1 MMDDIKRPIVVS
13 HSRPAKS
20 EPSPAPKLQVAGRRP
35 RRRGLKMVLG
45 GIIVAIVLMGGF
57 LVLRAA
63 NLSGKIFVGQS
74 SSFFDKLSAV
84 VRSEIG
90 GTRLVG
96 EGNGQ
101 INVLLLGIGGSG
113 HDGPFLSDTIILA
126 QIRPK
131 DNKVTLISIPRD
143 YQVNLGSA
151 GYRKINDAFS
161 QGYLKNKDW
170 NQGGQEARKAAGQ
183 VSGLDIPYFAV
194 VDFQGFEKAVDLVG
208 GVDVSVDRTFT
219 DYSYPNSTD
228 GYLPAVTF
236 TQGSEHMNGARALIF
251 ARSRHAA
258 GPEGSDFARS
268 QRQQKIINAFKAK
281 AVDLNLIT
289 DAGKIN
295 SLLSVIGGHVHT
307 NLDPGEMLRLY
318 NLTKDYTK
326 DNIASLSLDP
336 TTGII
341 CPQIL
346 ETNGAY
352 VLTLCPGKT
361 AQDLKNFFKDSFT
374 TGKLGEEQSV
384 IWLADSTAKQTLY
397 NKAAKQLETAG
408 LTVYQI
414 SYKGTALQQ
423 NVVYQVNDKPATLTF
438 IKNNLNASEVTL
450 PPPGVKLDPAK
461 VDAIV
466 ILGSDTIPDVQSDVG
481 Q

>member
-1 MMDDIKRPIVVS
+1 VV
-13 HSRPAKS
+13 
-20 EPSPAPKLQVAGRRP
+20 
-35 RRRGLKMVLG
+35 
-45 GIIVAIVLMGGF
+45 
-57 LVLRAA
+57 RAA
-63 NLSGKIFVGQS
+63 NLSSKIFVGHN
-74 SSFFDKLSAV
+74 SSFFDKLSSV

-96 EGNGQ
+96 ESNGQ
-101 INVLLLGIGGSG
+101 INVLLLGIGGAG
-113 HDGPFLSDTIILA
+113 HDGPYLSDTIIVA
-126 QIRPK
+126 QIRPQ
-131 DNKVTLISIPRD
+131 DNKITLISIPRD
-143 YQVNLGSA
+143 YQANLGTA

-161 QGYLKNKDW
+161 EGYLKHNDW
-170 NQGGQEARKAAGQ
+170 NEGGQAARNVVGQ
-183 VSGLDIPYFAV
+183 LSGLDIPYFAV
-194 VDFQGFEKAVDLVG
+194 VDFQGFQKAIDLVG
-208 GVDVSVDRTFT
+208 GVDVTVDRTFT
-219 DYSYPNSTD
+219 DYSYPDSGT
-228 GYLPAVTF
+228 GYLPPVTF
-236 TQGSEHMNGARALIF
+236 TAGQEHMNGARALIF

-295 SLLSVIGGHVHT
+295 SLLSVIGDHVHT

-318 NLTKDYTK
+318 NLTKNYGK
-326 DNIASLSLDP
+326 DNITSLSLDP

-352 VLTLCPGKT
+352 VLSLCPTKT
-361 AQDLKNFFKDSFT
+361 ARDLKNFFKDSFT
-374 TGKLGEEQSV
+374 TGKLGEEKSV
-384 IWLADSTAKQTLY
+384 VWLADSTPKQTLY
-397 NKAAKQLETAG
+397 NKAAKQLEAGG

-414 SYKGTALQQ
+414 SYKGAALQQ
-423 NVVYQVNDKPATLTF
+423 NLVYQVNDKPATLNF
-438 IKNNLNASEVTL
+438 IKNNLNANEVTL
-450 PPPGVKLDPAK
+450 PPPGVKIDPAK

-466 ILGSDTIPDVQSDVG
+466 ILGSDTIPDVQSDIG